1 MRLKCREFHSKVVR
15 LCIVSVCCLLTIGW
29 ITQHSTVAYSD
40 VKMNLNSSEIIY
52 SQYGDVKIQL
62 NSSEFIYIHQPI
74 ECRGNLVAIV
84 TSATGNR
91 EHRDV
96 IRRTWGR
103 GQNVYFLLGDPKS
116 EKQKLQIANEAVE
129 HNDIVQGSFEDI
141 YRHLTFKTVLGYLWT
156 RDQCNA
162 SYIVKID
169 DDCLVNMDAI
179 KDYL

>member
-1 MRLKCREFHSKVVR
+1 MIDHPNLPIFIGLRVRILEFFWNFS
-15 LCIVSVCCLLTIGW
+15 
-29 ITQHSTVAYSD
+29 
-40 VKMNLNSSEIIY
+40 
-52 SQYGDVKIQL
+52 
-62 NSSEFIYIHQPI
+62 F
-74 ECRGNLVAIV
+74 
-84 TSATGNR
+84 
-91 EHRDV
+91 
-96 IRRTWGR
+96 WGR

-129 HNDIVQGSFEDI
+129 HNDIVQKSFEDI

>member
-1 MRLKCREFHSKVVR
+1 MRLQCREFHSKVVR

-29 ITQHSTVAYSD
+29 ITQHSTVAYS
-40 VKMNLNSSEIIY
+40 
-52 SQYGDVKIQL
+52 DVKIQL

-129 HNDIVQGSFEDI
+129 HNDIVRKSFGDI